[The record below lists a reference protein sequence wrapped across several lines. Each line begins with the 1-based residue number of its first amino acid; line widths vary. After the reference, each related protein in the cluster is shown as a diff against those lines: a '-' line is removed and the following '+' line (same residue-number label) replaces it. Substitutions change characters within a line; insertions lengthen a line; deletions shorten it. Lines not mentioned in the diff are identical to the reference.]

1 MNLESW
7 LFPGILG
14 IMLAIAIKADE
25 ISKIFKK
32 IKK

>member
-1 MNLESW
+1 

-14 IMLAIAIKADE
+14 IMLAIAIKVDE

-32 IKK
+32 IRNKKD